1 MSYKVDADN
10 NVVNANKRAT
20 IRCVS
25 DDRPYHH
32 GNLRTALLAAAERGL
47 RERGADELA
56 LRDLAREIGVSHA
69 APRRHFPTRQALLD
83 ALAEDGFAR
92 LDSVLRGV
100 LDGDGDTAAHV
111 RAVMTAYARF
121 ATENAALADLMYA
134 SKHRPGVERLL
145 AAAAQP
151 FGRLRE
157 LVLRGQSEGVL
168 RGGDPD
174 RLGMVLIATLQGL
187 ASMVNSGIAGPK
199 QLDDLLETA
208 FAQFVR

>member
-1 MSYKVDADN
+1 M
-10 NVVNANKRAT
+10 
-20 IRCVS
+20 S

-92 LDSVLRGV
+92 LDSVLLTALEGT
-100 LDGDGDTAAHV
+100 GGTAAHV
-111 RAVMTAYARF
+111 RAVMTAYVRF
-121 ATENAALADLMYA
+121 ATENAALADLMYT
-134 SKHRPGVERLL
+134 SKHRPGAERLL
-145 AAAAQP
+145 EAAAAP
-151 FGRLRE
+151 FGRMRE

-187 ASMVNSGIAGPK
+187 ASMVNSAIAEPE
-199 QLDDLLETA
+199 QLGDLLETA
-208 FAQFVR
+208 FAQFVL